1 MGLTYYSSTSL
12 NLLDS
17 LDPSI
22 LMFSPL
28 KYAELYKSIAV
39 VSVKPFNESSLHG
52 LSSLDLLY
60 VPASRSLYGLSSLDL
75 LYVPASHLMRA
86 LCTTLVL

>member
-52 LSSLDLLY
+52 LSSL
-60 VPASRSLYGLSSLDL
+60 SSLVLSSQ
-75 LYVPASHLMRA
+75 PAI
-86 LCTTLVL
+86 